1 MAERAG
7 KASGG
12 GGSTAAGA
20 GRRAEILAVAERLFA
35 QKSYHATSMDD
46 VADAVGVTKPAIYHY
61 FRSKEDILLE
71 IRQSIIDDALELVD
85 GVLEAAGRP
94 ADKLRDILVAH
105 TTTVLTR
112 RRANKI
118 FYEEQGLLSADRERA
133 IRRAERRYE
142 KVLHRLYE
150 DGIAAGELRGA
161 DPGIAVATLL
171 GACNWSYRWF
181 KPRGRLSAEEMAQTM
196 VELLLEGHLTGR

>member
-1 MAERAG
+1 MAG
-7 KASGG
+7 PPGTAS

-20 GRRAEILAVAERLFA
+20 GRRAEILRIAERLFA
-35 QKSYHATSMDD
+35 ANGYPATSMED

-61 FRSKEDILLE
+61 FTSKEDLLLE
-71 IRQSIIDDALELVD
+71 IRQSIIDGALDLVD
-85 GVLEAAGRP
+85 GVLEADGSP
-94 ADKLRDILVAH
+94 ARKLRDILVAH
-105 TTTVLTR
+105 TETVLRR

-118 FYEEQGLLSADRERA
+118 FYEEHGQLSPDRERA

-142 KVLHRLYE
+142 DVLRQLYAE
-150 DGIAAGELRGA
+150 GIGAGELRDV

-181 KPRGRLSAEEMAQTM
+181 RPRGRLRADELAA
-196 VELLLEGHLTGR
+196 VIVDLLLEGHLASKS